1 MQKNILNSNNNTFY
15 NTNTK
20 FSKTQNFNNIDKIKE
35 PNDINNKGI
44 ISNTN
49 EFLSSIDSTI
59 VDKNNFYQGIMD
71 IQNIYS
77 NNNFINH
84 NIIINNYSDSNEE
97 NNNNKNIDIIQNNK
111 NNNKNKKIN
120 SRNASELN
128 NHSAKSSEIISNNK
142 TTNTNNELKEEKI
155 DEITFTY
162 TSPVKE
168 EEKFE
173 EKKEQ
178 EISNKIDNKEK
189 DTKTDEFQINELNDY
204 SFKLN
209 NSNDSIEIREN
220 NEINSLQTS
229 KFCNSQILSNEN
241 RQSKKNLLNCEEL
254 KNEKIE
260 DNNIIS
266 SQFPPSIQLLSE
278 KNTLENKKYEFTKDE
293 LNNYKEILTSLFEY
307 LKLITQRNALNDII
321 SYGDMKYKYKIG
333 FEIIV
338 TLIKLAPFNI
348 IRAIQQ
354 SQYYHFAFRQ
364 LFIPYIIKSFNKLKS
379 YYSNDK
385 RFKEAERIIKFIYK
399 KICIKKIRLY
409 KMEDKNFNSID
420 IKKKSLNNNSNMSIK
435 SIEELTD
442 LLNLN
447 NKDLDMISN
456 KDISESKENDV
467 IEWENLLDK

>member
-1 MQKNILNSNNNTFY
+1 M
-15 NTNTK
+15 
-20 FSKTQNFNNIDKIKE
+20 
-35 PNDINNKGI
+35 
-44 ISNTN
+44 
-49 EFLSSIDSTI
+49 
-59 VDKNNFYQGIMD
+59 
-71 IQNIYS
+71 
-77 NNNFINH
+77 
-84 NIIINNYSDSNEE
+84 
-97 NNNNKNIDIIQNNK
+97 
-111 NNNKNKKIN
+111 
-120 SRNASELN
+120 
-128 NHSAKSSEIISNNK
+128 
-142 TTNTNNELKEEKI
+142 
-155 DEITFTY
+155 
-162 TSPVKE
+162 
-168 EEKFE
+168 
-173 EKKEQ
+173 
-178 EISNKIDNKEK
+178 
-189 DTKTDEFQINELNDY
+189 
-204 SFKLN
+204 
-209 NSNDSIEIREN
+209 
-220 NEINSLQTS
+220 
-229 KFCNSQILSNEN
+229 
-241 RQSKKNLLNCEEL
+241 
-254 KNEKIE
+254 
-260 DNNIIS
+260 
-266 SQFPPSIQLLSE
+266 
-278 KNTLENKKYEFTKDE
+278 
-293 LNNYKEILTSLFEY
+293 NNYKEILTSLFEY

-399 KICIKKIRLY
+399 KIFIKKIRLY

-467 IEWENLLDK
+467 IEWENSLDK